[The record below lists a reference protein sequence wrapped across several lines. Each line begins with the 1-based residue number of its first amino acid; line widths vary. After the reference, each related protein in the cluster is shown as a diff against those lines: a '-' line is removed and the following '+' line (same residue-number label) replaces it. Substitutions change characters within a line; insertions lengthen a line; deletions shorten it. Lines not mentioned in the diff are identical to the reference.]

1 MKTLVWRILAVVTT
15 LFLVFLAVFF
25 YGSIGYGSGI
35 DWTYEVVVL
44 TYHWTV
50 IIGLIF
56 WHQSTRRRPAA
67 PLFRISAW
75 ITFLLPALLLIGWTG
90 WVAGFG
96 DAFVSTLNHVGLA
109 AVPAALVIFAY
120 LIFYRSIRFAWM
132 NVLLLSAVVVLQL
145 VITLRSSASLG
156 QAFSSFSFDDMVI
169 GIIIAVVAAVLAL
182 INFLAIRK
190 VPVYKEAEPAAQHHV
205 PLWWGLAVLALLV
218 SGVNTFAVT
227 ERAVIEIGQDGSRD
241 WSDTLY
247 PHIESGDLA
256 ALQKQLEERRLGIT
270 IAPKALVAAVGLGQ
284 AKAMVL
290 LIEAG
295 ANPEGE
301 TIIHYQ
307 TALSTA
313 AKEADA
319 QIVQTLLDHG
329 ADPDHGGK
337 VYVPE
342 EGRYVWFTPLSAA
355 VTGAK
360 PQNVAVLIAAGAT
373 PDLRDGDALM
383 WAARLGDLKSANM
396 LLSAGANPDL
406 QDPSQGMTPLHYA
419 ATYGQIG
426 VYNALLSA
434 GANPDMQD
442 QRGRVAEDL
451 LGDGK
456 DAQR

>member
-1 MKTLVWRILAVVTT
+1 MKNLAWRILAVVTAF
-15 LFLVFLAVFF
+15 LLAFLVIFF
-25 YGSIGYGSGI
+25 YGAIGYGSGI
-35 DWTYEVVVL
+35 GWTYEVVVL
-44 TYHWTV
+44 AYPGTV
-50 IIGLIF
+50 ILGLIF
-56 WHQSTRRRPAA
+56 WHRSIRRRPAA
-67 PLFRISAW
+67 SLFRASAW
-75 ITFLLPALLLIGWTG
+75 ITFLLPPLLLIGWTG

-96 DAFVSTLNHVGLA
+96 DAFVSTLNHLALA
-109 AVPAALVIFAY
+109 AIPGILVVFAY
-120 LIFYRSIRFAWM
+120 LIFYRSIRFAWI
-132 NVLLLSAVVVLQL
+132 NVLLLSAVAVLQL

-156 QAFSSFSFDDMVI
+156 KAFSSFSFDDMVI

-190 VPVYKEAEPAAQHHV
+190 VPAYKEAEPAAQHHV

-218 SGVNTFAVT
+218 SGLNTFAVI
-227 ERAVIEIGQDGSRD
+227 ERAVVEIGQDASRD
-241 WSDTLY
+241 WGDTLY

-256 ALQKQLEERRLGIT
+256 ALQKRLGERRPGIT

-284 AKAMVL
+284 AKAIVL

-295 ANPEGE
+295 ADVEGE

-307 TALSTA
+307 TAITTA

-360 PQNVAVLIAAGAT
+360 PENVAALIAAGAT
-373 PDLRDGDALM
+373 PDLRNGDALM
-383 WAARLGDLKSANM
+383 WAARLGDIKSANI

-406 QDPSQGMTPLHYA
+406 QDPLLGWTPLHYA
-419 ATYGQIG
+419 AANGQG
-426 VYNALLSA
+426 EVYKALLSA
-434 GANPDMQD
+434 GVNPNLQD
-442 QRGRVAEDL
+442 QQGRTAEDL
-451 LGDGK
+451 LRDRK
-456 DAQR
+456 DAQ